1 MPTYT
6 IGTRIDSNVDP
17 EQLLY
22 DLNVWRMDATG
33 QIHTLLEVSQQ
44 PLQSNYETQ
53 KHPTADTSDAL
64 SVIYIMEVTL
74 YRKMMLKLRCVT
86 PEPFRK
92 MYTLQEFS
100 TDRAWSPTKRE
111 NPYYFETTSELRPV
125 SEGDNTRD
133 LTLSTRE
140 RAFIAKE
147 YPVGDARDPFE
158 KFTIED
164 QIEERL
170 AKRTFPNQERTSLC
184 GPAAFFYCLQNDR
197 PDVYAQAARE
207 LWRYGK
213 TKIGDLEIKPG
224 KGCRRPSGEFYND
237 NGRVLISGLD
247 WMMLA
252 GLRDSEN
259 LIFGYSTVDSPTS
272 GITMWNALTSWFE
285 KAGYEKVF
293 SNAGATRVGIE
304 GINALNRYKEKGH
317 RVVTLINDGLLAESK
332 SSLTVPTHW
341 IVWDS
346 PVSRSATG
354 EIELTLFSWGAVS
367 MKIKPTK
374 DLSFFVARFFGGM
387 VFKPLK

>member
-100 TDRAWSPTKRE
+100 TDRAWSSTKRE
-111 NPYYFETTSELRPV
+111 NPYYFETTGELRPV

-147 YPVGDARDPFE
+147 YPVGNARDPFE

-170 AKRTFPNQERTSLC
+170 AKLSFPYQGGASLC
-184 GPAAFFYCLQNDR
+184 GPAAFFYCLQVDR

-213 TKIGDLEIKPG
+213 TKIGDLEITPG
-224 KGCRRPSGEFYND
+224 KGCRRPSGEFYDED
-237 NGRVLISGLD
+237 NKRLISGLD
-247 WMMLA
+247 WIMLA
-252 GLRDSEN
+252 SLRDSEN
-259 LIFGYSTVDSPTS
+259 LVFGYDTVNAPIS
-272 GITMWNALTSWFE
+272 GITIWSTLTEWFE

-293 SNAGATRVGIE
+293 SNAGATRAGIE
-304 GINALNRYKEKGH
+304 GINALNRYMEQGY
-317 RVVTLINDGLLAESK
+317 RVVTLINDGLLIDSNSK
-332 SSLTVPTHW
+332 LTVPTHW

-346 PVSRSATG
+346 PISRSATG
-354 EIELTLFSWGAVS
+354 EIELTLFSWGGVS
-367 MKIKPTK
+367 MQIKSTK

>member
-17 EQLLY
+17 DLLIY
-22 DLNVWRMDATG
+22 DLSVWRLDSTG
-33 QIHTLLEVSQQ
+33 KRHTLLSVTEQK
-44 PLQSNYETQ
+44 LQSNYETQ
-53 KHPTADTSDAL
+53 KHTSQDTRDAL
-64 SVIYIMEVTL
+64 SVIYIMEVML
-74 YRKMMLKLRCVT
+74 YRKVQDKLRCVT
-86 PEPFRK
+86 PEPFTR

-100 TDRAWSPTKRE
+100 TDKAWSSTKRE
-111 NPYYFETTSELRPV
+111 NPYYFETTGELRPV

-133 LTLSTRE
+133 LTLSTTE
-140 RAFIAKE
+140 RPFIAKE

-170 AKRTFPNQERTSLC
+170 AKVNFPNQGDTSLC
-184 GPAAFFYCLQNDR
+184 GPAAFFYCLQIDR

-213 TKIGDLEIKPG
+213 TKIGDLEIAPG
-224 KGCRRPSGEFYND
+224 NGCRHPSGEFYD
-237 NGRVLISGLD
+237 EDKKPLIFGLD
-247 WMMLA
+247 WMTLA

-293 SNAGATRVGIE
+293 SNAGATRAGIE
-304 GINALNRYKEKGH
+304 GINTLNRYIEQGY
-317 RVVTLINDGLLAESK
+317 RVVTLINDGLLKTSTTT
-332 SSLTVPTHW
+332 STIPTHW

-346 PVSRSATG
+346 PVTRTSVG
-354 EIELTLFSWGAVS
+354 EINLTLFSWGKVS
-367 MKIKPTK
+367 MQIKSLKNLP
-374 DLSFFVARFFGGM
+374 FFVDRFYGGM

>member
-6 IGTRIDSNVDP
+6 IGTRIDSNVVP
-17 EQLLY
+17 ELIFY
-22 DLNVWRMDATG
+22 DLHVWRMDATG
-33 QIHTLLEVSQQ
+33 KRQTLLEVGQQ

-53 KHPTADTSDAL
+53 KHTTADTRDAL

-74 YRKMMLKLRCVT
+74 YRKMQDKLRCVT

-100 TDRAWSPTKRE
+100 TDKAWSSTKRE
-111 NPYYFETTSELRPV
+111 NPYYFETTGELRPV

-133 LTLSTRE
+133 LTLSTTE
-140 RAFIAKE
+140 RPFIAKE

-170 AKRTFPNQERTSLC
+170 AKRTFPSQERTSLC
-184 GPAAFFYCLQNDR
+184 GPAAFFYCLQIDR

-213 TKIGDLEIKPG
+213 TKIGDLEIAPG
-224 KGCRRPSGEFYND
+224 KGCRRPSGEFYD
-237 NGRVLISGLD
+237 DKGRVLISGLD

-293 SNAGATRVGIE
+293 SNAGATRAGVE
-304 GINALNRYKEKGH
+304 GINTLNRYIEQGY
-317 RVVTLINDGLLAESK
+317 RVVTLINDGLLKTSTTT
-332 SSLTVPTHW
+332 STIPTHW
-341 IVWDS
+341 IVWKS
-346 PVSRSATG
+346 PVTRTSAG
-354 EIELTLFSWGAVS
+354 EIHLTLFSWGTVS
-367 MKIKPTK
+367 MQIKSLKNLP
-374 DLSFFVARFFGGM
+374 FFVDRFYGGM